1 MVRCLGRL
9 RGLPLTELGVNV
21 VGYAVKNK
29 SLLEGDTTG
38 LDIYTTAD
46 GTGVPECD
54 PRCYRAI
61 LLDGNMSQCS
71 GGKHSRYDISL
82 WLDEELTGQFGGYG
96 YNWGQE
102 RGPDYFLD
110 NVGNENIHIV
120 LHEMGHGFGLLGT
133 LLLVASV
140 KVLSC

>member
-1 MVRCLGRL
+1 LVGFE
-9 RGLPLTELGVNV
+9 GFPLTKLDVNV

-29 SLLEGDTTG
+29 SLLEGDTAG

-46 GTGVPECD
+46 GNGVPECG
-54 PRCYRAI
+54 PRCYLAI
-61 LLDGNMSQCS
+61 QLDGDLSQCT
-71 GGKHSRYDISL
+71 GGKDSRYDIRL

-102 RGPDYFLD
+102 LGPDYFLD
-110 NVGNENIHIV
+110 NVDNENINIL

-133 LLLVASV
+133 LL
-140 KVLSC
+140 